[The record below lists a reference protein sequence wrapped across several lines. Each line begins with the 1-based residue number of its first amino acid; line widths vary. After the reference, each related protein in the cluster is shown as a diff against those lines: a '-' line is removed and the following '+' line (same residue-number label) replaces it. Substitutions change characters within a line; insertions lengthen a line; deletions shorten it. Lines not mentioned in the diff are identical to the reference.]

1 MFLTLGDCWCGCP
14 TNLMMIDT
22 GWRRA
27 CSITAILVRSL
38 GAIAASER
46 DNAATDRIS
55 RRCSRNA
62 GPNFRFSERGRSLRY
77 GRLCCRGVLNLAI
90 SKSCWSKT
98 SRWLRDGRR
107 RSVER
112 RRRYHRGALR
122 DSRQAIEFLHANDVD
137 VAVIDFV
144 LADENSEGL
153 QAAVDTKGI
162 HASR

>member
-55 RRCSRNA
+55 LRCSQNA
-62 GPNFRFSERGRSLRY
+62 GRNFRVQWTRARSALWEV
-77 GRLCCRGVLNLAI
+77 VLQRSAELSDIKVLLVEDEPLVAME
-90 SKSCWSKT
+90 
-98 SRWLRDGRR
+98 RR

-112 RRRYHRGALR
+112 RRRYRRGALC
-122 DSRQAIEFLHANDVD
+122 DSRAGD
-137 VAVIDFV
+137 
-144 LADENSEGL
+144 
-153 QAAVDTKGI
+153 
-162 HASR
+162 